1 MSFNITKYKEI
12 KDFIADFRA
21 INKKTSPISIIP
33 VSKNQSIETIK
44 KALGAGIRIFG
55 ENRVQEAEVKFKN
68 LKNQYKD
75 LELHMI
81 GSLQTN
87 KVTKAIK
94 LFDCFHTLDRESLA
108 KEFVKC
114 LQKENLS
121 KFFFIQ
127 VNTGLEKQKGGI
139 DPKFINEFIKYCT
152 EDLKL
157 NVIGLMCMPPIDQ
170 KPKQHFLMLRKMA
183 LDNHLQNLS
192 MGMSKDYEIALSCG
206 ATHIRLGTC
215 LFGERL

>member
-1 MSFNITKYKEI
+1 MSFKIAKYQEI
-12 KDFIADFRA
+12 NDFIVK
-21 INKKTSPISIIP
+21 INTINHVASPVSIIS
-33 VSKNQSIETIK
+33 VSKNQSNKIIK
-44 KALGAGIRIFG
+44 EAIDLGIRIFG
-55 ENRVQEAEVKFKN
+55 ENRVQEAEIKFNN
-68 LKNQYKD
+68 LKAQYKD

-87 KVTKAIK
+87 KVKKAIK
-94 LFDCFHTLDRESLA
+94 LFDYFHTLDRESLA

-139 DPKFINEFIKYCT
+139 NPKVVNEFIKYCK

-157 NVIGLMCMPPIDQ
+157 KVIGLMCMPPNDQ
-170 KPKQHFLMLRKMA
+170 QPKPHFLMLKKMA
-183 LDNHLQNLS
+183 LDNNLLNLS
-192 MGMSKDYEIALSCG
+192 MGMSKDYKIALSCG
-206 ATHIRLGTC
+206 ATHIRLGAC